1 MNARYE
7 AIVVAVTLKDAGS
20 SVANVVLH
28 VHAAAATCSCECSNS
43 LLACSGSWC
52 LRFCLH
58 HYFDTIANA
67 LGTKR
72 IISSGRR
79 CWP

>member
-1 MNARYE
+1 M

-20 SVANVVLH
+20 SAANVVLH
-28 VHAAAATCSCECSNS
+28 VHAAAASCGCSNS

-72 IISSGRR
+72 IISSSRR

>member
-1 MNARYE
+1 M

-20 SVANVVLH
+20 SAANVVLH
-28 VHAAAATCSCECSNS
+28 VHAAAASCGCSNS

-67 LGTKR
+67 HGHKKNNL
-72 IISSGRR
+72 I
-79 CWP
+79 

>member
-43 LLACSGSWC
+43 LLACSGS
-52 LRFCLH
+52 
-58 HYFDTIANA
+58 
-67 LGTKR
+67 
-72 IISSGRR
+72 
-79 CWP
+79 